1 MKLSALRV
9 IVFAVIASVTPV
21 SFLACATGDKNAD
34 ELSAEEGTPSVDEE
48 AAKKKHGKKD
58 KANKKKDKKVKKDKK

>member
-9 IVFAVIASVTPV
+9 IVFSTIASVAPV

-34 ELSAEEGTPSVDEE
+34 ELAAEEGVPSADD

-58 KANKKKDKKVKKDKK
+58 KKKKDKKPKKDKETK